1 MEPKN
6 RFLLTPGAHFVPW
19 SAVPDRSWLQ
29 EFKTKRTMSSTAAQ
43 NVLKLREYVRR
54 EERTE
59 LDEEMSISKIM
70 MRYGGSVERG
80 LKQRM
85 LQESFAPTR
94 QITSR
99 AAAVKK
105 RRVSEIITI
114 SDDSDSDADILNK
127 RRSDLRRAGGVIRT
141 NKKLKVGNV
150 ALDLPDDNSTDDDLS
165 SGSAE
170 PPLANEDG
178 SLKVVMPFMFDGK
191 EKDRV
196 VSRLL
201 PPV

>member
-1 MEPKN
+1 MELKN

-80 LKQRM
+80 LKQGM
-85 LQESFAPTR
+85 LQENFPSTR
-94 QITSR
+94 QITSHTT
-99 AAAVKK
+99 AVK
-105 RRVSEIITI
+105 RRVSEIIAI

-178 SLKVVMPFMFDGK
+178 SLKVVMPFMFDGN